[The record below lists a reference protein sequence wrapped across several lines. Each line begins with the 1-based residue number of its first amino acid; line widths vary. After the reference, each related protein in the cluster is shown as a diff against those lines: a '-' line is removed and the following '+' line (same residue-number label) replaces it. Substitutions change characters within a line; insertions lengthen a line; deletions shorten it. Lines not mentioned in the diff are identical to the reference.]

1 MRTPKHSLFFA
12 LALLSMTSCQSV
24 YYGTMEKFGIEK
36 RDILVSRVDD
46 AKESQ
51 EEAKE
56 QFQSALDHFTSI
68 VQVNGGELE
77 SRYRSLQSE
86 FELSEKRANS
96 VRERIDAVE
105 KVSLDLF
112 AEWES
117 ELELYSN
124 PSLAAKSR
132 QQMFLTRKAYNTLI
146 AAMKKAESKMEPVIN
161 AFRDQVLYLK
171 HNLNAKAIAS
181 LKEEAAVVESEIQAL
196 IQEMEASIDEADSFI
211 QSMGIGG

>member
-1 MRTPKHSLFFA
+1 
-12 LALLSMTSCQSV
+12 MTSCQSV

>member
-1 MRTPKHSLFFA
+1 MRTPKHWLFFA

-132 QQMFLTRKAYNTLI
+132 QQMFQTRKAYNTLI

>member
-1 MRTPKHSLFFA
+1 MRTPKHWLFFA